1 MYGGK
6 IETLHVIL
14 VDTLNK
20 LMTFR
25 IQKKTGISS
34 IYIIFNTFFNIYS
47 ILQIYYLILA
57 LVCLLLRRSGK
68 I

>member
-25 IQKKTGISS
+25 IQKKQA
-34 IYIIFNTFFNIYS
+34 YPQF
-47 ILQIYYLILA
+47 ILSLIHF
-57 LVCLLLRRSGK
+57 
-68 I
+68 